1 MKKSKLVK
9 ALQGISNKVKEL
21 VLGLSLVTLFFV
33 YYFDILN
40 DGMMVSGFITLIA
53 AIYALLIWQ
62 EKIYDER
69 DEYIR
74 SKVDRYLYI
83 ITILVLTADI
93 VYKTFTHTSYISNML
108 ILCVLSIGKIILSK
122 IIKSTH

>member
-1 MKKSKLVK
+1 MKKLKLVK

-21 VLGLSLVTLFFV
+21 ILGLSLVTLFFV
-33 YYFDILN
+33 YYFDVLN

-53 AIYALLIWQ
+53 AMYALLIWQ

-83 ITILVLTADI
+83 ITILVLTVDI

>member
-1 MKKSKLVK
+1 MQKIKLNN
-9 ALQGISNKVKEL
+9 ISNKVKEL
-21 VLGLSLVTLFFV
+21 VLGLSLITLFFI
-33 YYFDILN
+33 YYFDLLN
-40 DGMMVSGFITLIA
+40 DGMIVSGFVTLIA

>member
-1 MKKSKLVK
+1 MQKIKFNN
-9 ALQGISNKVKEL
+9 ISNKVKEL
-21 VLGLSLVTLFFV
+21 VLGLSLITLFFI
-33 YYFDILN
+33 YYFDLLN
-40 DGMMVSGFITLIA
+40 DGMIVSGFITLIA

-122 IIKSTH
+122 VIKSTH

>member
-1 MKKSKLVK
+1 MQKIKLNN
-9 ALQGISNKVKEL
+9 ISNKVKEL
-21 VLGLSLVTLFFV
+21 VLGLSLITLFFI
-33 YYFDILN
+33 YYFDLLN
-40 DGMMVSGFITLIA
+40 DGMIVSGFITLIA
-53 AIYALLIWQ
+53 AMYALLIWQ